1 MMLWHPI
8 VEWTSS
14 DAFATHA
21 ACGIPLHEACTR
33 YGSSRLSCRY
43 CVLQSLADAK
53 ASASAPS
60 NRDALLH
67 LAGLEAGSTFSFQP
81 ARWLAD
87 TAPDLLTPDLRALI
101 AKAKAKA
108 AAALRRRLEAELPAG
123 LRYVN
128 GWPPRLPTWGEA
140 AAIADARAQMLRR
153 YTLADLH
160 PDARS
165 VRERFAELLCERKA
179 A

>member
-8 VEWTSS
+8 VEWTNS
-14 DAFATHA
+14 DVFAAHDT
-21 ACGIPLHEACTR
+21 CGIPLREAYSR

-67 LAGLEAGSTFSFQP
+67 LAGLEAESTFSFQP

-101 AKAKAKA
+101 AKAKAD
-108 AAALRRRLEAELPAG
+108 AALRRRLEAELPAG

-128 GWPPRLPTWGEA
+128 GWLPRLPIWAEA
-140 AAIADARAQMLRR
+140 AAIADARAQILRR
-153 YTLADLH
+153 YALADLY
-160 PDARS
+160 PNARS
-165 VRERFAELLCERKA
+165 VRDRFAELLCGRKA

>member
-14 DAFATHA
+14 DVFATHA
-21 ACGIPLHEACTR
+21 ACGIPLREAYSR

-43 CVLQSLADAK
+43 CVLQSLADAI

-60 NRDALLH
+60 NRDALFH
-67 LAGLEAGSTFSFQP
+67 LAGLEAESTFSFQP

-101 AKAKAKA
+101 AQAKADA
-108 AAALRRRLEAELPAG
+108 ARRRRLEAELPAE

-128 GWPPRLPTWGEA
+128 GWPPRLPTWAEA
-140 AAIADARAQMLRR
+140 ASIADACAQILRHH
-153 YTLADLH
+153 TLADLY

-165 VRERFAELLCERKA
+165 VRDRFAELRCGRKA

>member
-67 LAGLEAGSTFSFQP
+67 LVGLEAGSTCSFQP

-87 TAPDLLTPDLRALI
+87 TAPDLLPPDLRALI
-101 AKAKAKA
+101 AKAKAD
-108 AAALRRRLEAELPAG
+108 AALRRRFEAELRAG

-128 GWPPRLPTWGEA
+128 GWPPRLPTWAEA
-140 AAIADARAQMLRR
+140 ASIADARAQMLRR
-153 YTLADLH
+153 HTLADLH

-165 VRERFAELLCERKA
+165 VRDRFAGLLCGRKA